1 VSSQNLALTDTRCSS
16 VARQAPTDHST
27 RDTSQAGFTCSP
39 SGPAPTLLVLAPLTG
54 SASDPVR
61 DFSTDV
67 NRAATGGLAL
77 LRDTAAGPCTDAT
90 NLVYTNAETAARS
103 HSIHTW
109 ATTVPASPYETPTSG
124 GRASLTLWSSTAD
137 GLPHK
142 GRLCITLRRA
152 STGTIIGSSDFQ
164 LATWPDTPTELT
176 TAFDLDHVALPA
188 GERLLLTIRVPQD
201 SGSDIRILYDHPK
214 YASSLGL
221 TTIAGKELK

>member
-1 VSSQNLALTDTRCSS
+1 VSSQSLALTDTRCSS
-16 VARQAPTDHST
+16 PVRVAPTDHTT
-27 RDTSQAGFTCSP
+27 RDTSQAGFTCSA
-39 SGPAPTLLVLAPLTG
+39 SGPAPTLLTLAPVTG
-54 SASDPVR
+54 AASDPVR
-61 DFSTDV
+61 DFSSDIT
-67 NRAATGGLAL
+67 RAATGGLAM
-77 LRDTAAGPCTDAT
+77 LRDTAAGACTDAT
-90 NLVYTNAETAARS
+90 NLVYTNAETAQRS
-103 HSIHTW
+103 RSIHTW

-152 STGTIIGSSDFQ
+152 STGTVIGASDFQ

-188 GERLLLTIRVPQD
+188 GERLLLTIRVPAD
-201 SGSDIRILYDHPK
+201 SGTDIRILYDHVK
-214 YASSLGL
+214 YASALGL